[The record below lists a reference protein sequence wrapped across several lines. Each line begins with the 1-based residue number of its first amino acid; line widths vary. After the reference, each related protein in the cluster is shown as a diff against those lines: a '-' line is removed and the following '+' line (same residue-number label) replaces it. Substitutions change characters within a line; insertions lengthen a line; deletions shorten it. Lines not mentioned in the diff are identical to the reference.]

1 MSLIAGAL
9 KIQLEKIN
17 HYKLG
22 DMYEHITLEKC
33 KIALKITKVA
43 TFIFITS
50 FLFPV
55 IILLNIINWWSLFF
69 GY

>member
-1 MSLIAGAL
+1 M
-9 KIQLEKIN
+9 N
-17 HYKLG
+17 
-22 DMYEHITLEKC
+22 EHITLEKC
-33 KIALKITKVA
+33 KIALKITKFA

-55 IILLNIINWWSLFF
+55 IILLNNINWWSIFF